1 MMYEII
7 VYDLFQGLYRR
18 ILSIAKYKVGE
29 IINGEYQVIECK
41 SMEDRI
47 YG

>member
-7 VYDLFQGLYRR
+7 VFAIFEGVYKKLTAYEPYR
-18 ILSIAKYKVGE
+18 VGE

-41 SMEDRI
+41 SMEVRI